1 MSQASGGNRRIAKNA
16 LMLYIRMLISMIVSL
31 YTSRVILNVLGV
43 EDYGTYGIVGGV
55 VGMLGF
61 LNASMSGATSRFL
74 TFELG
79 RGNMKRLSDTFASA
93 LIAHIGIAIIVF
105 VIAETIGLWFL
116 LNKLVIP
123 EGRMTAAHWVYQMS
137 IVSAMIG
144 ITQVPYNA
152 TIMAHEKMDV
162 YAYMEILSVTLKL
175 LIVYLL
181 TIGNF
186 DKLIL
191 YGALVLMVSITIRM
205 IYRIYCIRHFEES
218 HFHWVWDKS
227 IMKPLL
233 GFSGWDL
240 YGNMAFT
247 IRMHGANFIINTF
260 YGVALNAA
268 CSVAA
273 TVQGILMGFST
284 NVISAFR
291 PQIIKNYAV
300 GDYKGMNEKIFF
312 ATKIAITLLVLV
324 TVPVYVKCS
333 YVLKLWLKT
342 VPDGTVALAHVTL
355 LMNLATCMS
364 LIVLIG
370 IHATGKMIRTGAF
383 GGTLYI
389 LTLPIM
395 YVMLRLGMSYLD
407 CYFMFLVMTC
417 LFFIVNTLILR
428 HQMREFQTRRYVLTV
443 VAPLFLFFTC
453 DLALAYYVSSFFE
466 DTFLGLLVFVLISV
480 LLTVLLGILIVFNK
494 KERGMVKEM
503 LLGFVR
509 RLF

>member
-1 MSQASGGNRRIAKNA
+1 MSSTDKDTRSSKSIEQPLNSNRRIAKNA
-16 LMLYIRMLISMIVSL
+16 LMLYIRMFISMIVSL
-31 YTSRVILNVLGV
+31 YTSRVVLNVLGV

-162 YAYMEILSVTLKL
+162 Y
-175 LIVYLL
+175 LL

-273 TVQGILMGFST
+273 TVQGM
-284 NVISAFR
+284 
-291 PQIIKNYAV
+291 
-300 GDYKGMNEKIFF
+300 
-312 ATKIAITLLVLV
+312 AIT
-324 TVPVYVKCS
+324 K
-333 YVLKLWLKT
+333 
-342 VPDGTVALAHVTL
+342 G
-355 LMNLATCMS
+355 
-364 LIVLIG
+364 
-370 IHATGKMIRTGAF
+370 
-383 GGTLYI
+383 
-389 LTLPIM
+389 
-395 YVMLRLGMSYLD
+395 
-407 CYFMFLVMTC
+407 
-417 LFFIVNTLILR
+417 
-428 HQMREFQTRRYVLTV
+428 
-443 VAPLFLFFTC
+443 
-453 DLALAYYVSSFFE
+453 
-466 DTFLGLLVFVLISV
+466 
-480 LLTVLLGILIVFNK
+480 
-494 KERGMVKEM
+494 
-503 LLGFVR
+503 
-509 RLF
+509 